1 MSEHRVPSILA
12 PVDLGHSSEAAL
24 RCAQMLVS
32 RLGAEL
38 TVMYVND
45 ALTLQSYDQIYTG
58 YRDLPE
64 EQEELMEDA
73 VRAFANPFLGGTKYD
88 VLVVADDTA
97 RAIATAADRRDASL
111 IVLGTHGRHGWSRLL
126 DGSVT
131 ESLMRTTERPILSVP
146 QCVDKHEVSALL
158 CPVNFTPL
166 ARHAVKAACHLADW
180 LDARLHVVHVTAE
193 KSASEL
199 AGLRNAIREWIDPKA
214 EHRCE
219 FRQIVHRT
227 GSAADHILECGHDL
241 GADLIVVGGGRHPH
255 RMQPGRPTT
264 VDRLIRHST
273 VPIMSVVRPW
283 TAEIE
288 SVHPVAA

>member
-1 MSEHRVPSILA
+1 MFDSRVPRILA

-38 TVMYVND
+38 TVMYAND

-73 VRAFANPFLGGTKYD
+73 VRAFAAPHLGDTKYD
-88 VLVVADDTA
+88 VLVVADDAA
-97 RAIATAADRRDASL
+97 RAIATAAERRDASL
-111 IVLGTHGRHGWSRLL
+111 IVLGTHGRHGWHRWL

-131 ESLMRTTERPILSVP
+131 ESVMRATDRPVLSVP
-146 QCVDKHEVSALL
+146 QCVDKRQVSALL

-180 LDARLHVVHVTAE
+180 LEVQLHVVHVVAE
-193 KSASEL
+193 KSRSEL
-199 AGLRNAIREWIDPKA
+199 SSLRSAIREWIDPA
-214 EHRCE
+214 TEHRCE
-219 FRQIVHRT
+219 FRQIVHRS
-227 GSAADHILECGHDL
+227 GSAAEHILECCNDV
-241 GADLIVVGGGRHPH
+241 GADLVVVGGGRHPH

-264 VDRLIRHST
+264 VDRLIRT
-273 VPIMSVVRPW
+273 AKVPIMSVVRPW
-283 TAEIE
+283 VTE
-288 SVHPVAA
+288 AA

>member
-1 MSEHRVPSILA
+1 MAEHRVPRILA

-73 VRAFANPFLGGTKYD
+73 VRAFATPFLRGTRYD

-131 ESLMRTTERPILSVP
+131 ESLLRATERPILSVP
-146 QCVDKHEVSALL
+146 QSVDRQQISALL

-166 ARHAVKAACHLADW
+166 ARHAVQAACRLADW
-180 LDARLHVVHVTAE
+180 LEARLHIVHMTTE
-193 KSASEL
+193 KSHDDL
-199 AGLRNAIREWIDPKA
+199 AGLRNAIREWIDPEA
-214 EHRCE
+214 EGRCE
-219 FRQIVHRT
+219 FGQMVHRS
-227 GSAADHILECGHDL
+227 GSAADHILECCHDL
-241 GADLIVVGGGRHPH
+241 GADLVVVGGGRRPH

-273 VPIMSVVRPW
+273 VPIMSIVTPW
-283 TAEIE
+283 GGEVGSA
-288 SVHPVAA
+288 HAA